1 MKVKY
6 PSKVDFWMYAL
17 IGLIAGVAFYN
28 VYVSKASLISLAPL
42 ALVIAFIFHII
53 FSTYY
58 VVEGNILTI
67 RSSFLVN
74 RKIDILRIQK
84 IEDSYN
90 PLSAPAAS
98 LDRLKITYNNGMKTL
113 ISPKDKEA
121 FIKHLKTIQ
130 PGIVVIRRK

>member
-17 IGLIAGVAFYN
+17 MGFIVGVAFYN
-28 VYVSKASLISLAPL
+28 VYVSEAHITSVIPL
-42 ALVIAFIFHII
+42 ALVVAFLFHII
-53 FSTYY
+53 YSTYY
-58 VVEGNILTI
+58 VIDKNILTI
-67 RSSFLVN
+67 RSSFIVN

-90 PLSAPAAS
+90 PLSAPAVS
-98 LDRLKITYNNGMKTL
+98 LDRLKITYNNGLWTL
-113 ISPKDKEA
+113 ISPKDKEG